1 MRTIP
6 IATTRRYVAP
16 CRCAAYRFPHRAGS
30 GACTDPGPEP
40 RDCFSCDYGY
50 DLRDP
55 YGTGD
60 RWYSIRECGRED
72 DGCPWGK
79 E

>member
-6 IATTRRYVAP
+6 IATAGRRSVAP
-16 CRCAAYRFPHRAGS
+16 CSCAAYRFPHRAGS

-40 RDCFSCDYGY
+40 ASCRDCSFSYEE
-50 DLRDP
+50 RDP

-60 RWYSIRECGRED
+60 RWYSLTECGND
-72 DGCPWGK
+72 NGCPWGK